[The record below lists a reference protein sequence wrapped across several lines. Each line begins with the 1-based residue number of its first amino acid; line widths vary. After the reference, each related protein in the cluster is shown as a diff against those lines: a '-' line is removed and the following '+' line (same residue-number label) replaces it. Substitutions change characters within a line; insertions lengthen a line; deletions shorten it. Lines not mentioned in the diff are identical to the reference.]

1 MKVLLSVLIILNLIV
16 IWFFII
22 KGNVRFS
29 FGADKKK
36 IQAEAITRL
45 PTEYEEIKKEISET
59 KDEVESL
66 VPKSVIRV
74 DELRKVVSEILPD
87 MVKNEVAEA
96 LHESDVEFDDSPYEP
111 IKKKFKPVDDIDKAF
126 TDERVATPATGQ
138 QAAQAEDDESV
149 PAFDELDRSLKI
161 ISDKKATPEQKA
173 HALKVA
179 VTLED
184 SNIIV
189 ALPEPLHSQLVDM
202 FSEYHAKE
210 IDSNF
215 QTEEEV
221 IVPVN
226 NPKPKK
232 TVRTPQKIPDDIKD
246 FNPSNY

>member
-87 MVKNEVAEA
+87 MVKKEVAEA
-96 LHESDVEFDDSPYEP
+96 LHESDVEFDDSPYQP

-126 TDERVATPATGQ
+126 TDERVATPATG
-138 QAAQAEDDESV
+138 
-149 PAFDELDRSLKI
+149 
-161 ISDKKATPEQKA
+161 
-173 HALKVA
+173 
-179 VTLED
+179 
-184 SNIIV
+184 
-189 ALPEPLHSQLVDM
+189 
-202 FSEYHAKE
+202 
-210 IDSNF
+210 
-215 QTEEEV
+215 
-221 IVPVN
+221 
-226 NPKPKK
+226 
-232 TVRTPQKIPDDIKD
+232 
-246 FNPSNY
+246 